1 VITLYDNPFSP
12 FARKVRMALNFK
24 GLSYQS
30 EDALALDQLE
40 NLERVNIRAEVPVLV
55 EGEVTVVES
64 SDILAYLEDRHPT
77 PAIFPSCPEL
87 RAKARHWQRLADRV
101 LDAVVHDVSLWAWPT
116 HQRQDE
122 PPAGLVEAARRD
134 LSAIL
139 EQLEQALG
147 EREYI
152 CGELSVADLAVFPH
166 TSSFK
171 PLGIVL
177 SERSLPGVHAW
188 FQRMRKQPVVRDD
201 LEYVKRAA
209 VEKFAGNSSP
219 YEGEKVVWR
228 GDRIEWLLCNGFDD
242 WWSAERASGRAVI
255 PSSLGRLA

>member
-1 VITLYDNPFSP
+1 
-12 FARKVRMALNFK
+12 MALDLK
-24 GLSYQS
+24 GLSYRS
-30 EDALALDQLE
+30 VDALALDRLE
-40 NLERVNIRAEVPVLV
+40 DLEGLNRRAEVPVLV

-77 PAIFPSCPEL
+77 PPIFPRTPEL

-116 HQRQDE
+116 HQRHDE
-122 PPAGLVEAARRD
+122 PPPGLVEAARRD
-134 LSAIL
+134 LRAVL

-166 TSSFK
+166 TSSLR

-177 SERSLPGVHAW
+177 SEQSLPGVHAW
-188 FQRMRKQPVVRDD
+188 FRRMRLQPVVRDD

-209 VEKFAGNSSP
+209 VEKFADGVSP
-219 YEGEKVVWR
+219 YEGDKVVWR
-228 GDRIEWLLCNGFDD
+228 GDRIEWLLCNGFDH

-255 PSSLGRLA
+255 PSSVG